1 MPPALP
7 MDSTPPSGLGQG
19 QGVLKTWPLSLK
31 VGKATGEDQ
40 NMGQEMCHLE
50 TGSGSPLRP
59 LLRSGLDTPTLL
71 KLLPSA
77 QPQV

>member
-1 MPPALP
+1 
-7 MDSTPPSGLGQG
+7 MDSTPPSGLDQG
-19 QGVLKTWPLSLK
+19 QGVLKTWPLNLK
-31 VGKATGEDQ
+31 VGKATGEDK

-50 TGSGSPLRP
+50 TGSGTPLRP
-59 LLRSGLDTPTLL
+59 LLRGSVDTL